1 VGGGQWAVG
10 GGQWS
15 VEQGSWVVGRGNA
28 ENGFKLPAAC
38 PSTWTGLD
46 RGSWG
51 VARGAWR
58 VRRIDDGRSE
68 TAELILDRYLVLGS

>member
-51 VARGAWR
+51 VAHETDRRPPQRNRG
-58 VRRIDDGRSE
+58 VDSGQ
-68 TAELILDRYLVLGS
+68 VLREGVSV